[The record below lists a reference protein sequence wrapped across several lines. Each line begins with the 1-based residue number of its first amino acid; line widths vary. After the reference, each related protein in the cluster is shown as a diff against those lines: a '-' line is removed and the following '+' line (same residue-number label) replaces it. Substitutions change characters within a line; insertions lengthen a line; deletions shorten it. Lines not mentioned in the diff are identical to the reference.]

1 MSENKYEF
9 SYNFMSVQTLLL
21 RVSHEVKPD
30 AIPCVRIIKV
40 LPNKQNKKLS
50 ST

>member
-9 SYNFMSVQTLLL
+9 SYNFMSIQTLLL
-21 RVSHEVKPD
+21 RVSHEMKPV

-40 LPNKQNKKLS
+40 LPNKQNKNLS
-50 ST
+50 SK